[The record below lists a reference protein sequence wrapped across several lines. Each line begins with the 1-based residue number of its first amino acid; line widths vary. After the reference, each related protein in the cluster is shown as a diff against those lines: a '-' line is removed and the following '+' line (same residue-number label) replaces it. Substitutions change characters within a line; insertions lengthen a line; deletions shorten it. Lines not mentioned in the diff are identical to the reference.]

1 MCASFGQHIDI
12 CGQQCDLPP
21 KKRPRVS
28 VWDATH
34 WRSASALHTRFE
46 AAAVNCDGLRSG

>member
-12 CGQQCDLPP
+12 CGQQCDIPP